1 MPAEIESLNP
11 ESPVRRSGSGTSP
24 MLYAFA
30 VLALLLAQWAH
41 WRYTQLDQRIDRV
54 RSHVVES
61 REARDAL
68 AARVAALDRNSS
80 AAVDALRA
88 DLQALK
94 ALPAQVAVLGRG
106 VEELRARAEAPQRAW
121 ARAEA
126 LYLLDIAGRQLE
138 LERDV
143 GTAIAA
149 MEAADARLASF
160 KDPATAGVRRLLGE
174 DLAALR
180 AVPRPDIAE
189 VLARI
194 AALEREVPALPVVG
208 VAATRPARPDPAAAD
223 AGAFERAMRRIGAAL
238 SGLFAVRRVDPS
250 TAQIVTREE
259 QSLRRQHLDLLLLAA
274 RVAAMQPDGA
284 AYSEAL
290 AAADDWLAQYFDTS
304 APGVVAARAE
314 IVALASV
321 NVAPPLPSVG
331 AAAQELQRVMH
342 QGAPAP

>member
-24 MLYAFA
+24 MLYALA
-30 VLALLLAQWAH
+30 VLALLLAAWAH
-41 WRYTQLDQRIDRV
+41 WRYSQVDNRIDRV
-54 RSHVVES
+54 RGHVMES

-68 AARVAALDRNSS
+68 AERLAAMERSNTT
-80 AAVDALRA
+80 AIDALRS

-126 LYLLDIAGRQLE
+126 LYLLDIADRQLE
-138 LERDV
+138 LDRDV

-160 KDPATAGVRRLLGE
+160 KDPATAGVRRLLGQ
-174 DLAALR
+174 DLTALR
-180 AVPRPDIAE
+180 AVPRPDIAG
-189 VLARI
+189 VLAQI
-194 AALEREVPALPVVG
+194 AALERAVPGLPVVG
-208 VAATRPARPDPAAAD
+208 VAAARPTRPAEPAAD
-223 AGAFERAMRRIGAAL
+223 ASAFERAMRRIGAAL
-238 SGLFAVRRVDPS
+238 SGLFTVRRVDPS

-259 QSLRRQHLDLLLLAA
+259 QALRRQHLDLLLLAA

-290 AAADDWLAQYFDTS
+290 AAADDWLVQYFDPS

-314 IVALASV
+314 IAALARV

-342 QGAPAP
+342 EGAAAP